1 MVLSRIAIWI
11 TKKSL
16 IVYVSALG
24 NIISGHYYMNDVSD
38 TEAEIDDPFKLDT
51 LVNKLYTE
59 AHAVA
64 YVDAIRTVIT
74 QQAKYAD
81 DARITRTVEQF
92 CIHVYKWSANKN
104 WYIFR
109 WSIGVVMPYAINL
122 LLSHGK
128 IDPADILLD
137 SYVQIVESYISKQY
151 SRNELIIHHFSQGIG
166 KLTRSNRISDEQ
178 RKRFVKRVFKLI
190 CSHGGRPPIPGDLPL
205 IS

>member
-1 MVLSRIAIWI
+1 
-11 TKKSL
+11 
-16 IVYVSALG
+16 
-24 NIISGHYYMNDVSD
+24 MNDVSD

-109 WSIGVVMPYAINL
+109 WSITFCIQSKAICNTL
-122 LLSHGK
+122 
-128 IDPADILLD
+128 
-137 SYVQIVESYISKQY
+137 
-151 SRNELIIHHFSQGIG
+151 
-166 KLTRSNRISDEQ
+166 RISADMCM
-178 RKRFVKRVFKLI
+178 KRQIKLLFFFLKI
-190 CSHGGRPPIPGDLPL
+190 V
-205 IS
+205 